1 MLILTGGGPS
11 NEAYFMQ
18 FKSQENLHLIANLKM
33 IEKRCWHS
41 CVYIENAIYVIGG
54 FNGKITLKKCEKFII
69 EKDI

>member
-1 MLILTGGGPS
+1 
-11 NEAYFMQ
+11 
-18 FKSQENLHLIANLKM
+18 M